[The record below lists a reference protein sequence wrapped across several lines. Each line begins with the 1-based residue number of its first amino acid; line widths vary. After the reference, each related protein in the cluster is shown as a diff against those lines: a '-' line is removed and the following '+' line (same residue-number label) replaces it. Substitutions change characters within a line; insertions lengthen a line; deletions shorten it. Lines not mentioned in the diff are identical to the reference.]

1 MELSKEIFDE
11 ITRLSNEGNELLD
24 VKHDAYSA
32 YNVFES
38 ALELLPEPANEWE
51 AFSWLQASMGECK
64 FIEKEFN
71 EAYEHFRQAYN
82 ALVPNVNA
90 YILLR
95 IGECAFELQLEHA
108 QEFLLQAYMVA
119 GKDIFNGEDKKYY
132 KAIAA
137 MVRSNSSATS
147 KPKKNSKNKPKMEVK
162 RLSGEAKEL
171 YEKNMEIASGYY
183 EEKDWDNY
191 FGMLKTCWN
200 SIPEPQVEYAKSF
213 ELLMIYFT
221 NACKYG
227 YAKEMLP
234 YVPAMKAADL
244 ARADIGDREY
254 YIAIVYYE
262 NGMIDEAKEM
272 FRIADKKSRGRAIS
286 DKKYKAIYKGWKR
299 AGEV

>member
-24 VKHDAYSA
+24 VQHDTYKAYHM
-32 YNVFES
+32 FES

-51 AFSWLQASMGECK
+51 AFSWLQSSMGECK
-64 FIEKEFN
+64 FIEKAYS

-82 ALVPNVNA
+82 TLVPNVNA

-119 GKDIFNGEDKKYY
+119 GKDIFDGEDKKYY
-132 KAIAA
+132 TVIETVVKPNSGAA
-137 MVRSNSSATS
+137 S
-147 KPKKNSKNKPKMEVK
+147 KSKKTTKNRPKTENK
-162 RLSGEAKEL
+162 RLAGVAKEI
-171 YEKNMEIASGYY
+171 YEKNMEVASRYY
-183 EEKDWDNY
+183 EEKDWDKY
-191 FGMLKTCWN
+191 FGMLKTCWD
-200 SIPEPQVEYAKSF
+200 SIPELQGEYAESF
-213 ELLMIYFT
+213 ELLMLYFT

-244 ARADIGDREY
+244 TRADIGDREY

-262 NGMIDEAKEM
+262 NGMIDEAKEL
-272 FRIADKKSRGRAIS
+272 FQIADKKSRGRAIS
-286 DKKYKAIYKGWKR
+286 DKKYKAIYKEWKKT
-299 AGEV
+299 GQV

>member
-24 VKHDAYSA
+24 VQHDTYSA

-51 AFSWLQASMGECK
+51 AFSWLQSSMGECK
-64 FIEKEFN
+64 FIEKTYS

-82 ALVPNVNA
+82 ALVLNANA

-137 MVRSNSSATS
+137 MVSSNSSVTS

-191 FGMLKTCWN
+191 FRMLKTCWS
-200 SIPEPQVEYAKSF
+200 SIPEPQVEYAESF

-244 ARADIGDREY
+244 PRVDIGDREY

-262 NGMIDEAKEM
+262 NGMIDEAKEL
-272 FRIADKKSRGRAIS
+272 FQIADKKSRGRAIS
-286 DKKYKAIYKGWKR
+286 DKKYKAIYKEWKK